1 MGWQE
6 RGRMRHGCRRRR
18 RAHVRVMGCNTHTPP
33 KYAHADQGRSHDR
46 ACGHD
51 IRRLHFNPSLMAGAG
66 GIKIIRRD
74 LRSQLGSKVTNQ
86 PVHGPHALAQA

>member
-1 MGWQE
+1 
-6 RGRMRHGCRRRR
+6 
-18 RAHVRVMGCNTHTPP
+18 
-33 KYAHADQGRSHDR
+33 
-46 ACGHD
+46 
-51 IRRLHFNPSLMAGAG
+51 MAGAG